1 MSTAPNAGSA
11 LFGATRRAVLAL
23 LFGHPEESYYL
34 RQIARVT
41 GLGLGAVQREVNRLC
56 AAGIIRRTA
65 RGHQVYFQANE
76 QNPVFPELKGLVAKT
91 VGIADT
97 LRSALVPLAPK
108 IQWAFIYGSFA
119 RNEDRPGSD
128 VDLLVIGGVEF
139 ESLVSA
145 LQPAQQTLARE
156 VNPTVYPL
164 REFRSKLRTKHH
176 FLTTVMHAPK
186 LFLIGDD
193 VELARLGSE

>member
-1 MSTAPNAGSA
+1 M
-11 LFGATRRAVLAL
+11 FGATRRAVLAL

-34 RQIARVT
+34 RQVVRLT
-41 GLGLGAVQREVNRLC
+41 GLGLGTVQRELNHLC

-76 QNPVFPELKGLVAKT
+76 QNPIFPELKGLILKT
-91 VGIADT
+91 AGVGDT
-97 LRSALVPLAPK
+97 LRAALLPLGPK
-108 IQWAFIYGSFA
+108 IRSAFIYGSFA

-128 VDLLVIGGVEF
+128 VDLLVIGEVGF
-139 ESLVSA
+139 EEVISA
-145 LQPAQQTLARE
+145 LQGAQQSLARE

-164 REFRSKLRTKHH
+164 REFRSKLRAKHH

-193 VELARLGSE
+193 LELARLGSE